1 MDRLATLIMQLPV
14 IRTENEKE
22 KEDRT
27 DIFSAYYVQGIF
39 HALNHLI
46 QWLNVG
52 YVGIISSEQEKEA
65 WIA

>member
-46 QWLNVG
+46 Q
-52 YVGIISSEQEKEA
+52 
-65 WIA
+65 